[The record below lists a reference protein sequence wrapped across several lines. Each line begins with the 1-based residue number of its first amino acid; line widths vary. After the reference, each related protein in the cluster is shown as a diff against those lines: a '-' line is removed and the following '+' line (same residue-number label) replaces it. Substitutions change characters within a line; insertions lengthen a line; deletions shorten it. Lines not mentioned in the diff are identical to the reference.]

1 MRDAIAGAEAAA
13 AKAAAAKEA
22 EYAEAAAAFVDET
35 TALKEENERLKR
47 SLATQTATAEE
58 SKQRLLASES
68 EWSEEMAALRT
79 ALAAVRTLLEKRS
92 ETFHKTHSPPTKIAV
107 LDEDDVV
114 DGFISQTPSPG
125 TPPQGDSPHHRA
137 PDGRQTRTKTVTS
150 NPARVKKLAE
160 ACEAVSTAQREF
172 ETRSQVFEDD
182 AEFIV
187 EVREGSSAAD
197 MDPEFELKELGARFE
212 AWRKD
217 FKDRLKETRTLLKQ
231 LDKFEERYGEY
242 DAAYEHEAWMED
254 KENDP
259 YGVDGRPKKFRW
271 GIKRALGLKKG

>member
-1 MRDAIAGAEAAA
+1 M
-13 AKAAAAKEA
+13 
-22 EYAEAAAAFVDET
+22 
-35 TALKEENERLKR
+35 
-47 SLATQTATAEE
+47 
-58 SKQRLLASES
+58 
-68 EWSEEMAALRT
+68 
-79 ALAAVRTLLEKRS
+79 EKRS
-92 ETFHKTHSPPTKIAV
+92 ETSTHKTHSPPTKIAV
-107 LDEDDVV
+107 VDEDDAL
-114 DGFISQTPSPG
+114 DGFISHAPSPG

-137 PDGRQTRTKTVTS
+137 PDGRQTRTKSVTS

-160 ACEAVSTAQREF
+160 ASESVSAAQREF